1 MRRYSNREKKKK
13 VKRHKSPRDSRGT
26 VEIPEEQVT
35 PGEKHKKRINVKSK
49 RAGIMLIP
57 RIKLLPRQ
65 NPPFPYDKKKK
76 KRKEKR

>member
-1 MRRYSNREKKKK
+1 MRRYSNRKKK

-65 NPPFPYDKKKK
+65 NPPSHMIKKIEKK
-76 KRKEKR
+76 VERVEF